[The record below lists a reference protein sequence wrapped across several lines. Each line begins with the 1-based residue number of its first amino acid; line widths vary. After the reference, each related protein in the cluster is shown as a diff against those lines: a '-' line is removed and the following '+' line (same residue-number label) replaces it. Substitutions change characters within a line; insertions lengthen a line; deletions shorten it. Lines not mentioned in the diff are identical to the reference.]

1 MQVSLNEELKLDPEL
16 SNRVVS
22 LATFTGVVLRP
33 ADLNAYDPEIAK
45 RIVELC
51 LDKYD
56 EVSLIYYSVA
66 FLSSAEICYV

>member
-1 MQVSLNEELKLDPEL
+1 VQVSLNEELKLDPEL

-56 EVSLIYYSVA
+56 EVNLTYYYSGSIST
-66 FLSSAEICYV
+66 FSRNLL